1 MKELFPFYSIGHF
14 INEPANPTE
23 FEITRF
29 DEMKEP
35 EVAEIHK
42 HRFYEIIWIETRKGR
57 QMIDHREYVMS
68 PGSLFFIAPGQV
80 HRFEEWEQTVGGSIM
95 FTEDFFLL
103 DLQDRQKLFELSFR
117 ENFCLNPYIELS
129 KHDFAEIRRTVDLI
143 VNEEKRSDKSR
154 LITRAYLHVLLGQV
168 QRCTDDKN
176 KMPIS
181 KRNLLLYKHF
191 KSLLDRHFVENKS
204 TAFYAK
210 QINITQHHLNSVL
223 KNMTGKTATQVIRAR
238 SILEAKRLLT
248 FTDKTVSEIAAS
260 LNYFDSSYFTKI
272 FKMETGIAPVVFK
285 NRLSE
290 KYPEKSVLI

>member
-1 MKELFPFYSIGHF
+1 
-14 INEPANPTE
+14 
-23 FEITRF
+23 
-29 DEMKEP
+29 
-35 EVAEIHK
+35 
-42 HRFYEIIWIETRKGR
+42 
-57 QMIDHREYVMS
+57 
-68 PGSLFFIAPGQV
+68 
-80 HRFEEWEQTVGGSIM
+80 
-95 FTEDFFLL
+95 
-103 DLQDRQKLFELSFR
+103 
-117 ENFCLNPYIELS
+117 
-129 KHDFAEIRRTVDLI
+129 
-143 VNEEKRSDKSR
+143 
-154 LITRAYLHVLLGQV
+154 
-168 QRCTDDKN
+168 
-176 KMPIS
+176 MPIS